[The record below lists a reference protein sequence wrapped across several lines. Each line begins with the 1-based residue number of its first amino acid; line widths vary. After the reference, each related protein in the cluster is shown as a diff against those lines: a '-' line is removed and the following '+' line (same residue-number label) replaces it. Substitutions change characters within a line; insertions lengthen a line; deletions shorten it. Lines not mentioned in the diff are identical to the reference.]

1 MISRIFEGNRGSVQ
15 YFPAGKCRPGVDLR
29 ARERPPNRVPK
40 CDVIENEIC
49 EIMGFVKLF

>member
-29 ARERPPNRVPK
+29 ARERPPNAVDFYPQYTHVTPNK
-40 CDVIENEIC
+40 KQN
-49 EIMGFVKLF
+49 